1 MKHCNF
7 CNLDYPDQLSF
18 CTKCGGKLVDKMET
32 AGQQQ
37 NSGTGTGIA
46 GTQTDG
52 QLAPRPKKKV
62 GKIVKRIAIGMV
74 VVLVLLIMWGT
85 HLMNSTTYLK
95 LNAEG
100 ALFVKRGGELEVN
113 IDYDGYYWEI
123 SYKPSWVEISEYES
137 SFIIECEPNETG
149 ANREDHITV
158 KSGKIVQTLPVGQY
172 GSAQVL
178 KLSESYVTSDRDGG
192 SIYINMETDG
202 SDPKYTCPDFCS
214 MENGSLD
221 GFTLVVKKNN
231 GYSRTGTLEVAED
244 NVSSTIFIQQEGT
257 CPDCDG
263 RGTVNC
269 SICNGS
275 GSTYWG
281 FGSLNCFG
289 CGGDGVVECASCG
302 GDGVK

>member
-1 MKHCNF
+1 
-7 CNLDYPDQLSF
+7 
-18 CTKCGGKLVDKMET
+18 
-32 AGQQQ
+32 
-37 NSGTGTGIA
+37 
-46 GTQTDG
+46 
-52 QLAPRPKKKV
+52 
-62 GKIVKRIAIGMV
+62 
-74 VVLVLLIMWGT
+74 
-85 HLMNSTTYLK
+85 
-95 LNAEG
+95 
-100 ALFVKRGGELEVN
+100 
-113 IDYDGYYWEI
+113 
-123 SYKPSWVEISEYES
+123 
-137 SFIIECEPNETG
+137 
-149 ANREDHITV
+149 
-158 KSGKIVQTLPVGQY
+158 
-172 GSAQVL
+172 
-178 KLSESYVTSDRDGG
+178 
-192 SIYINMETDG
+192 
-202 SDPKYTCPDFCS
+202 

-231 GYSRTGTLEVAED
+231 GYSRTGTLEVTED